1 MHRSRGSCRLPGRC
15 KEEQNMKALVVRA
28 PMKFE
33 VEEVPEPDVPEGGF
47 LLKVVA
53 CGLCGSDLRT
63 LRSGHRKVTFPWIIG
78 HEICGTV
85 EKVGKGYR
93 GQWQEG
99 DLVAVGP
106 VVYCGR
112 CDFCINGQYE
122 LCEGYR
128 EIAQAWPGGFAD
140 YIAIPE
146 EAVRLGTIWPVPEGL
161 DPAFAAISEP
171 ISSCVNAQEKGHIQ
185 LGDTVVVI
193 GAGPVGYIHTSLARV
208 RGADR
213 IFIADIVDERLKMAE
228 AFEPDETINAA
239 DTNLVEKV
247 RELTDGRGAEVVIT
261 ATPAPVAVVQAVEMA
276 RQGGRILVFGGL
288 PKDNSKPGVDINT
301 LHYNALHVIGNT
313 TFAPR
318 HQRMALELLA
328 SGRIPADKLVT
339 HRFPLSE
346 FKRGADMALEGK
358 VLKAVFL
365 P

>member
-1 MHRSRGSCRLPGRC
+1 
-15 KEEQNMKALVVRA
+15 MKAVVVHA
-28 PMKFE
+28 PREFG
-33 VEEVPEPDVPEGGF
+33 VEEVSEPDISEGGF

-85 EKVGKGYR
+85 VKTGDQYYGKWR
-93 GQWQEG
+93 EG
-99 DLVAVGP
+99 DLLAVGP
-106 VVYCGR
+106 IVYCGR
-112 CDFCINGQYE
+112 CDFCVNGQYE
-122 LCEGYR
+122 LCESYR
-128 EIAQAWPGGFAD
+128 EIAQVWPGGFAE

-171 ISSCVNAQEKGHIQ
+171 ISSCVNAQEKGQIQ
-185 LGDTVVVI
+185 LGDTVVII
-193 GAGPVGYIHTSLARV
+193 GAGPIGYIHTSLARV

-213 IFIADIVDERLKMAE
+213 IFIADIVDERLKRAE
-228 AFEPDETINAA
+228 AFGPDETINAA
-239 DTNLVEKV
+239 NTDPVEKV
-247 RELTDGRGAEVVIT
+247 RELTDGKGAEVVIT

-301 LHYNALHVIGNT
+301 LHYNALHMIGNT
-313 TFAPR
+313 IFAPR
-318 HQRMALELLA
+318 HQRMALRLMA

-339 HRFPLSE
+339 HRLPLSE
-346 FKRGADMALEGK
+346 FKRGATMALEGM
-358 VLKAVFL
+358 VLKAVFF